1 MAHPGSPLKQ
11 WIKLHRQ
18 QSSHPNVAQG
28 EVTADLDEESEGYT
42 PVPTAAEPVAI
53 DTQVRTDGTTATRK
67 VEIELGDPAVATH
80 ISAAAGEAKKNDRGE
95 TLDALFSR
103 FLGESSAGRGMS
115 TSTAPVRTDGP
126 ATPSQI
132 ASQEA
137 QETSQGNAMQA
148 LLAKLASP
156 AVTNA
161 SVIPTYAS
169 PAPPSFPTAA
179 YAMPPVQPHAPPGQ
193 VHARNLLS
201 MLSPKAPPAAVNSPT
216 NAPLV
221 NYASHP
227 PPALIASARPPDDKE
242 IRRKALLDNMMA
254 GLGGPTSQQPNH
266 MTGGS
271 PGVHY
276 MSSSHQHPQPSF
288 PPIQGLPRHVPPP
301 QLGPA
306 SFSSYPV
313 PPHLAGPHQMPP
325 PGPPAWSGNVGGP
338 PPPMHLGFNGH
349 ITGPPPAPGPQYPQ
363 AQHPQGMPQMPAHPP
378 PMSPTKQRDAGD
390 LLNALLGPRP
400 PG

>member
-1 MAHPGSPLKQ
+1 MVDGTGYGNQTDRPDPDSPLKQ

-18 QSSHPNVAQG
+18 QSSRTNMPQG
-28 EVTADLDEESEGYT
+28 ELDEESEGYT

-67 VEIELGDPAVATH
+67 VEIEVGDPAIATH

-103 FLGESSAGRGMS
+103 FLGESKAGRGMS
-115 TSTAPVRTDGP
+115 AAPVKNDGP
-126 ATPSQI
+126 ATQSQI
-132 ASQEA
+132 ATQAA

-156 AVTNA
+156 AVSNTL
-161 SVIPTYAS
+161 PTYAS
-169 PAPPSFPTAA
+169 PAPPAFPTST
-179 YAMPPVQPHAPPGQ
+179 YAMPPAPNHASPGQ

-201 MLSPKAPPAAVNSPT
+201 MLSPKATPATVNPPASAPSFNSSPQGYYT
-216 NAPLV
+216 AQPS
-221 NYASHP
+221 AP
-227 PPALIASARPPDDKE
+227 PPTRDDKE

-254 GLGGPTSQQPNH
+254 GLGQPASQRPDH

-271 PGVHY
+271 TSVHY
-276 MSSSHQHPQPSF
+276 MSSQHAQPPFQPQPQ
-288 PPIQGLPRHVPPP
+288 PQPIQGLPSRALAPP

-313 PPHLAGPHQMPP
+313 PPHLTGHPDFMPP
-325 PGPPAWSGNVGGP
+325 PQGPPMWNRNVAGPPPHAMPYGMMPAPGPPNYGP
-338 PPPMHLGFNGH
+338 PPPLL
-349 ITGPPPAPGPQYPQ
+349 PP
-363 AQHPQGMPQMPAHPP
+363 
-378 PMSPTKQRDAGD
+378 KQRDAGD

-400 PG
+400 SG